1 MLETERLLLRAWQIS
16 DLPEFAKLNA
26 DPKVMEFFPTCLSM
40 NENNALALRLQTLIE
55 QQGWGFWAVELKA
68 SQVFIGMLG
77 LNPVSPSLPFSP
89 ATEIGWRLNSA
100 YWGQGL
106 ATEAAQAAVK
116 FGFEQCQLTEIVAFT
131 ALQNLRSQ
139 ALMQRL
145 GMQREA
151 VNFEHPALAKGH
163 HLAEHCLYRLNHW
176 QYLKT
181 QL

>member
-1 MLETERLLLRAWQIS
+1 MTLAS
-16 DLPEFAKLNA
+16 FAAHPEKTRGR
-26 DPKVMEFFPTCLSM
+26 KV
-40 NENNALALRLQTLIE
+40 IE
-55 QQGWGFWAVELKA
+55 QE
-68 SQVFIGMLG
+68 SPTRNVFQRDRDRIIHSTAFRRLEYKVG

-116 FGFEQCQLTEIVAFT
+116 FSFEQCQLTEIIAFT

-151 VNFEHPALAKGH
+151 VNFEHPALAKSH
-163 HLAEHCLYRLNHW
+163 HLAEHCLYRLSRE
-176 QYLKT
+176 QYYNFQSLSHPNPRDN
-181 QL
+181 